1 MPYRS
6 DPSDEDPADPTD
18 PSDRSDEKKPLSRL
32 PQIRQDLLQ
41 RPNQVLLI
49 HLALPEA
56 QRQAEGPVRG
66 LEPEDVGL
74 AAAGPAPL
82 VAAPE
87 ALPEIVAVE
96 AAAGHLFE
104 QINHLLLVAALE

>member
-1 MPYRS
+1 MIPT
-6 DPSDEDPADPTD
+6 DPSD
-18 PSDRSDEKKPLSRL
+18 PSDRSDEKSALSRL
-32 PQIRQDLLQ
+32 SQICQALLQ
-41 RPNQVLLI
+41 RPDQVLLI
-49 HLALPEA
+49 HLALAEA

-66 LEPEDVGL
+66 LEPEDVRL

-104 QINHLLLVAALE
+104 QLDHLLFVAGLEHLQQ

>member
-1 MPYRS
+1 MIRPIR
-6 DPSDEDPADPTD
+6 
-18 PSDRSDEKKPLSRL
+18 RIRRMKKEKKSLLSGF
-32 PQIRQDLLQ
+32 PQVRQDLLQ
-41 RPNQVLLI
+41 GADQILLI
-49 HLALPEA
+49 HLALAEA

-87 ALPEIVAVE
+87 ALPEVVAVE
-96 AAAGHLFE
+96 TTAGHLFE
-104 QINHLLLVAALE
+104 ELDHLL